1 MAYGY
6 STTVKAWYT
15 EEDSRRHCSADD
27 NEMVEV
33 TTRFAMTYAVD
44 KDDVGTTPVGFV
56 VISATIK
63 SLLGVEVPRVEIVD
77 ERGATTGDKF
87 YKAGSTIELKCV
99 VSNIPQPTGYV
110 TWRHGSRALNYDTTR
125 GGIRLE
131 RTPHYTS
138 VSLPHVSLTFR
149 LLLFTLGPLQ
159 VGQVV
164 SASPKHIWL
173 LRWQGIN
180 FTVSMNSRAFW
191 KVLGPDRE
199 KWGSFI
205 YGDPST
211 DPVRWPR

>member
-1 MAYGY
+1 
-6 STTVKAWYT
+6 
-15 EEDSRRHCSADD
+15 
-27 NEMVEV
+27 MVEV

-125 GGIRLE
+125 GGISSYSSRNLRSYVGMSRIE
-131 RTPHYTS
+131 TTKLSS
-138 VSLPHVSLTFR
+138 VTREIVEDVSR
-149 LLLFTLGPLQ
+149 
-159 VGQVV
+159 
-164 SASPKHIWL
+164 S
-173 LRWQGIN
+173 
-180 FTVSMNSRAFW
+180 
-191 KVLGPDRE
+191 
-199 KWGSFI
+199 
-205 YGDPST
+205 
-211 DPVRWPR
+211 